1 MDTHASHLIVWDIEL
16 LLGADKGESVIALS
30 VLGGIVIGDGDTDFV
45 EGLELDVH
53 GVCVCVVL
61 GCVLC
66 FYPKGNL

>member
-1 MDTHASHLIVWDIEL
+1 MDTHASHLIVGDIEL

-30 VLGGIVIGDGDTDFV
+30 VLHGIVIGDGDTDLV

-53 GVCVCVVL
+53 GVCCLGLCVV
-61 GCVLC
+61 